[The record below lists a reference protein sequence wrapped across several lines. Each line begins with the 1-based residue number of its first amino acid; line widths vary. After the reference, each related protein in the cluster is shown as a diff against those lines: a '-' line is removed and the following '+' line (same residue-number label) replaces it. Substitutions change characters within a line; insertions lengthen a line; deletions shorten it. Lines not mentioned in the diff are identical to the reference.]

1 MGSFSY
7 SNVKTDGLKRPCSMP
22 HIAMELPSLLQSI
35 HLLDFWS
42 ANSYCRHLPRIHD
55 LFFHFRPLNQL
66 FKTHD
71 SAPLNFYWFYWGKR
85 VSCLTLKPN
94 HSLFSLL
101 SWPKTHILFALSF
114 VFFLSFSLSS
124 RTLCPC
130 FSNSISLYCKYLNM
144 YFKIKY

>member
-1 MGSFSY
+1 M
-7 SNVKTDGLKRPCSMP
+7 L

-55 LFFHFRPLNQL
+55 PFFHFRPLNQL
-66 FKTHD
+66 FKIHD

-101 SWPKTHILFALSF
+101 FWPKTHILFALSF
-114 VFFLSFSLSS
+114 FFFLSVYPPGHSAHI
-124 RTLCPC
+124 
-130 FSNSISLYCKYLNM
+130 FSNSVSLYCKYLHM